1 MRKVQHE
8 LQDVMGE
15 HAGLHVHGH
24 FSVHLTSVGLSLSN
38 CCSPLMAKSPPS
50 VSVPIIPSPRHDLG
64 HSISGGSSTFLSS
77 LSLSAEQAALSHSS
91 AGAHASSPEQS
102 HTEESA
108 AATVSSSPGNA
119 GAGSGS
125 SAAHKSPR
133 HPLMTHFS
141 HLSDHDLSSTD
152 DEHDHLTGTN
162 SHASSQSRD
171 NSFSQLLT
179 EAATTPRAGAS
190 SSSAATSGLVTS
202 GPPEHST
209 PSDPTII
216 DPSQDAAVNQLSY
229 ELCEAAH
236 QCAQHLKVRSLSRCA
251 LSNCVFCSS
260 RALRHGEV
268 TDKAVVVSWVLFAC
282 THSRG
287 LCILRAGSNGRGGRG
302 SGQVDAGALP
312 SQHGQPHRPA
322 GTAQLHST
330 YGTQYSTL
338 RTLFPICSWAPRCR
352 RKNSSA

>member
-133 HPLMTHFS
+133 HPLMTHFA

-236 QCAQHLKVRSLSRCA
+236 QCAQHLKVRSLSRCV

-260 RALRHGEV
+260 C
-268 TDKAVVVSWVLFAC
+268 VLVW
-282 THSRG
+282 S
-287 LCILRAGSNGRGGRG
+287 
-302 SGQVDAGALP
+302 
-312 SQHGQPHRPA
+312 
-322 GTAQLHST
+322 
-330 YGTQYSTL
+330 
-338 RTLFPICSWAPRCR
+338 
-352 RKNSSA
+352 